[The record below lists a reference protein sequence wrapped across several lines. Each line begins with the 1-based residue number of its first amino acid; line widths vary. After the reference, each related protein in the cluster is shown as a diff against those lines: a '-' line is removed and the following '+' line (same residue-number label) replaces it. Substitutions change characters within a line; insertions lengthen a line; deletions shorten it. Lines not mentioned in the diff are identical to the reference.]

1 MSITIRHFQKIPL
14 GCSSTRTLNAGVVR
28 GRNNQRFGSGHGAG
42 FSLVE
47 VLVALFVLSIGL
59 LGLAALQT
67 TGIKFNQQ
75 SYQRTQATLQA
86 YDIIDRMRANRAGGT
101 INANF
106 DNVALSSKPGSANCA
121 STTDCTADEMA
132 EYDIRTWN
140 TDNETL
146 LTEGSGAVCRGTFD
160 TNLACTV
167 GGAIHSVGM
176 KWKESDIAMQMIFES
191 QL

>member
-1 MSITIRHFQKIPL
+1 MSMTIRHLQKIRFRNFL
-14 GCSSTRTLNAGVVR
+14 IRTKEAGVSRILRIHRPVY
-28 GRNNQRFGSGHGAG
+28 GSG
-42 FSLVE
+42 FSMVE

-86 YDIIDRMRANRAGGT
+86 YDIIDRMRTNRAGGA

-106 DNVALSSKPGSANCA
+106 DNVALSSMPGSANCN
-121 STTDCTADEMA
+121 STTDCTPDEMA
-132 EYDIRTWN
+132 EYDIRMWN
-140 TDNETL
+140 TNNENL

-160 TNLACTV
+160 SDLTCTV
-167 GGAIHSVGM
+167 GGVIYSVGI

>member
-1 MSITIRHFQKIPL
+1 MPVIFRHCLKIRPGYSRARKETSSIFQIPGML
-14 GCSSTRTLNAGVVR
+14 RPGYST
-28 GRNNQRFGSGHGAG
+28 G

-67 TGIKFNQQ
+67 TGIRFNQQ

-106 DNVALSSKPGSANCA
+106 DNVALQLKPGSTNCA
-121 STTDCTADEMA
+121 SATDCTPDEMA
-132 EYDIRTWN
+132 QYDIRIWN

-146 LTEGSGAVCRGTFD
+146 LTEGSGAICRGTFD
-160 TNLACTV
+160 ANLACTV
-167 GGAIHSVGM
+167 SGVVHRVGM
-176 KWKESDIAMQMIFES
+176 KWKENDISMQMIFES

>member
-1 MSITIRHFQKIPL
+1 MSVTVQYFQKDTVKIPRAKA
-14 GCSSTRTLNAGVVR
+14 GPASTSP
-28 GRNNQRFGSGHGAG
+28 GRRNPCCGFDAG
-42 FSLVE
+42 FSLLE

-67 TGIKFNQQ
+67 TGVKFNQQ

-86 YDIIDRMRANRAGGT
+86 YDIIDRMRANRAGGA
-101 INANF
+101 IHAFF
-106 DNVALSSKPGSANCA
+106 DDVALADKPGSTNCA
-121 STTDCTADEMA
+121 STSDCDLDQMA

-140 TDNETL
+140 TDNESL
-146 LTEGSGAVCRGTFD
+146 LTEGSGAICRGTFD
-160 TNLACTV
+160 ADLECTV
-167 GGAIHSVGM
+167 GGVIYRVGM

>member
-1 MSITIRHFQKIPL
+1 MPVMFRHSQKMRPGGFL
-14 GCSSTRTLNAGVVR
+14 ALMGNACNSGAAGIYR
-28 GRNNQRFGSGHGAG
+28 SRNAAG
-42 FSLVE
+42 FSLLE

-86 YDIIDRMRANRAGGT
+86 YEIIDRMRANRAGGT
-101 INANF
+101 INALY
-106 DNVALSSKPGSANCA
+106 DDVTLGSKPGSTNCA
-121 STTDCTADEMA
+121 STTDCEPDEMA

-140 TDNETL
+140 TANESL

-160 TNLACTV
+160 SDLACTV
-167 GGAIHSVGM
+167 GGVIYRVGI
-176 KWKESDIAMQMIFES
+176 KWKENDIAMQMIFES

>member
-1 MSITIRHFQKIPL
+1 MPVMFRHAQKIRPGNSRAL
-14 GCSSTRTLNAGVVR
+14 MGPAGISR
-28 GRNNQRFGSGHGAG
+28 MARILRPRHAAG
-42 FSLVE
+42 FSLLE

-86 YDIIDRMRANRAGGT
+86 YEIIDRMRANRAGGT
-101 INANF
+101 INALY
-106 DNVALSSKPGSANCA
+106 DDVTLGSKPGSDNCA
-121 STTDCTADEMA
+121 STTDCDADQMA
-132 EYDIRTWN
+132 EFDIRTWN
-140 TDNETL
+140 TANETL

-160 TNLACTV
+160 SDLECTV
-167 GGAIHSVGM
+167 GGVIHRVGI
-176 KWKESDIAMQMIFES
+176 KWKENDITMHMIFES

>member
-1 MSITIRHFQKIPL
+1 MPVMFRHCRKIRPAN
-14 GCSSTRTLNAGVVR
+14 SRVR
-28 GRNNQRFGSGHGAG
+28 MGTDISRMARILRPRHAAG
-42 FSLVE
+42 FSLLE

-86 YDIIDRMRANRAGGT
+86 YEIIDRMRANRAGGT
-101 INANF
+101 VNALY
-106 DNVALSSKPGSANCA
+106 DEVTLGSKPGSTNCA
-121 STTDCTADEMA
+121 STTDCDVDQMA

-140 TDNETL
+140 TANETL
-146 LTEGSGAVCRGTFD
+146 LTEGSGAVCRGTLD
-160 TNLACTV
+160 ASLACTV
-167 GGAIHSVGM
+167 GGTIYQVAI
-176 KWKESDIAMQMIFES
+176 KWTESDLAMQLIFES